1 MVKTLEKKLIC
12 IKELDL
18 NNENLMKIEEFSI
31 ILNKDKNFLNN
42 FLNDDLTFC
51 LVEND
56 LLKSVIKLSYKDDN
70 LNNKYLIDFNDEIN
84 EEYEPNYNDYLVSF
98 FHSDSEVN
106 EFLTVLYLGKKL
118 PNCNVELQ

>member
-31 ILNKDKNFLNN
+31 KINKDKNFLNN

-51 LVEND
+51 LVENN
-56 LLKSVIKLSYKDDN
+56 LLKSVIKLSYKDNN
-70 LNNKYLIDFNDEIN
+70 LNNKYLTDFNDEIN
-84 EEYEPNYNDYLVSF
+84 EEYEPNYNDYLVTF
-98 FHSDSEVN
+98 FHSDNEQN

-118 PNCNVELQ
+118 QNCNVELQ